1 MMKRIVVYNRD
12 KGTTNSSEVLETI
25 QLWLDTVRS
34 GQYTIE
40 MKKVVEKRSIS
51 QNRLMWLWFSAIADA
66 WSDATGRVFT
76 MDEVHDAYCL
86 MFLPIDT
93 PKGRVGGSTSGLST
107 EEMSEF
113 LEKVHADAA
122 DDGITLLNPEDKMF
136 ELWAMQYE

>member
-1 MMKRIVVYNRD
+1 MKRIVVYSKDN
-12 KGTTNSSEVLETI
+12 GTTNSPEVLDKV
-25 QLWLDTVRS
+25 QLWLDTVRN

-51 QNRLMWLWFSAIADA
+51 QNKLMWLWFSAIADA

-76 MDEVHDAYCL
+76 RNEVHDAYCQ

-107 EEMSEF
+107 EEMSAF
-113 LEKVHADAA
+113 MDRVHADASS
-122 DDGITLLNPEDKMF
+122 DGIVLLNPEDRMY
-136 ELWAMQYE
+136 EQWASQYE